1 MEEKVIKVGSKV
13 MYRGCFGTGK
23 VKEAKIES
31 ITKSLEKRS
40 MDGSRTKTIYWDER
54 EYGYFTLSDGHWC
67 YGYQI
72 VDLLDDE
79 NEEKEEI
86 DVCIRFVGEVYIK
99 GKTIEDISRKWSFMP
114 IFSEEAN
121 KHEANVM
128 DVILVERVDDDSYTN
143 LTDDF
148 LNMDVRS

>member
-1 MEEKVIKVGSKV
+1 MEEKVIKVGSRV
-13 MYRGCFGTGK
+13 MYRGCFG
-23 VKEAKIES
+23 VDPAKEAKIES

-40 MDGSRTKTIYWDER
+40 MDGCSTKSIDWDEK
-54 EYGYFTLSDGHWC
+54 EYGYFTLSNGHWC

-99 GKTIEDISRKWSFMP
+99 GKTIEDIRRKWAFMP
-114 IFSEEAN
+114 IFSEQAN
-121 KHEANVM
+121 KHEA
-128 DVILVERVDDDSYTN
+128 DVTEVTHVERVDDESYTD
-143 LTDDF
+143 LTNEF
-148 LNMDVRS
+148 FK